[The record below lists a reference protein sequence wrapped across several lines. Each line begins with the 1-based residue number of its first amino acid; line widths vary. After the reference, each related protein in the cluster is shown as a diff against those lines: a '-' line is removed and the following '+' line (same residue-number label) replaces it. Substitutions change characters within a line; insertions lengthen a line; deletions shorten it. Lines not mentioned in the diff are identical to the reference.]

1 MPRAFGLAVALACVI
16 LPAPLAAC
24 RLALVLALDVSSS
37 VDWAEDRLQ
46 RQGLVAALRD
56 PEVQAAFLAS
66 PRPVALHV
74 FQWSG
79 RGDQTLLIPDWALIE
94 DTEDLERV
102 ASTIEGNARS
112 RADRPTAL
120 GYALGFA
127 SLLLEQAPV
136 CDFATIDVSGDGI
149 NNEGFAPARAYAV
162 FPLDG
167 VTVNGL
173 AIITD
178 EGGLDLVPYYRQELI
193 RGPGAFV
200 EIAAGFEDFQRAM
213 KRKLLAELQV
223 RVIGAAPRDGPPAE
237 GWPG

>member
-1 MPRAFGLAVALACVI
+1 MARAFGLALALGCVI

-56 PEVQAAFLAS
+56 PDVQAAFLADD
-66 PRPVALHV
+66 RPVALHV

-79 RGDQTLLIPDWALIE
+79 RRDQALLIPDWALIE
-94 DTEDLERV
+94 RAEDLERV
-102 ASTIEGNARS
+102 AQTIEGSARS

-127 SLLLEQAPV
+127 SRLLEQSPE

-149 NNEGFAPARAYAV
+149 SNEGFEPARAYAV
-162 FPLDG
+162 FPLDD

-178 EGGLDLVPYYRQELI
+178 EGGLDLVPYYRQEVI

-200 EIAAGFEDFQRAM
+200 EIAAGFEDFERAM
-213 KRKLLAELQV
+213 KRKLLAELNV
-223 RVIGAAPRDGPPAE
+223 RVIGTAPETGLEPDR
-237 GWPG
+237 WPG

>member
-1 MPRAFGLAVALACVI
+1 MARAFGLALALFCLT

-24 RLALVLALDVSSS
+24 RLALILALDVSSS

-46 RQGLVAALRD
+46 RRGLAAALRD
-56 PEVQAAFLAS
+56 PEVQDAFLAS

-74 FQWSG
+74 FEWSG
-79 RGDQTLLIPDWALIE
+79 RRDQTLMIPDWRLIRSA
-94 DTEDLERV
+94 EDLEDIAR
-102 ASTIEGNARS
+102 AIEGTKRS

-120 GYALGFA
+120 GDALGFA
-127 SLLLEQAPV
+127 SRLLEQAPV
-136 CDFATIDVSGDGI
+136 CDAATIDVSGDGI
-149 NNEGFAPARAYAV
+149 NNEGVAPDRAFAL

-178 EGGLDLVPYYRQELI
+178 EGGLDLVPYYRDELI

-213 KRKLLAELQV
+213 TRKLRAELRV
-223 RVIGAAPRDGPPAE
+223 RVIGAAPLPATLADRQR
-237 GWPG
+237 G

>member
-1 MPRAFGLAVALACVI
+1 MSRAPGLVLALCCLT

-24 RLALVLALDVSSS
+24 RLALLLALDVSSS

-46 RQGLVAALRD
+46 RQGLAAALRD
-56 PEVQAAFLAS
+56 PVVQDAFLAS
-66 PRPVALHV
+66 PHPVALHV

-79 RGDQTLLIPDWALIE
+79 RRDQTLLIPDWRLIQNADDL
-94 DTEDLERV
+94 DTV
-102 ASTIEGNARS
+102 ARSIEGNSRS
-112 RADRPTAL
+112 RADRPTAV

-127 SLLLEQAPV
+127 SRLLEQAPS
-136 CDFATIDVSGDGI
+136 CDFATIDISGDGI
-149 NNEGFAPARAYAV
+149 NNEGFGPDRAYAI

-178 EGGLDLVPYYRQELI
+178 EGGLDLVPYYREELI

-213 KRKLLAELQV
+213 TRKLLAEVQV
-223 RVIGAAPRDGPPAE
+223 RVIGAAPAAQPHSG
-237 GWPG
+237 GQPG